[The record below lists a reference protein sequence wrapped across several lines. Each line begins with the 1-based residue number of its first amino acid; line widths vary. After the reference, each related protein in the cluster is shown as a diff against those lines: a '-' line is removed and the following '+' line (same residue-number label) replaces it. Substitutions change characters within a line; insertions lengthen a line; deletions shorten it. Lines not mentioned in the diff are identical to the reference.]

1 MPSGSQHL
9 LCCISIIAAVVL
21 IIVIVIPMATPCIWL
36 LQCSRHCAIA
46 HLFLTSILRGAAWN
60 PAGLRRNPEH
70 REVQSL
76 AQGHIASKG
85 RGQNLSPRL
94 LESKAR
100 VLNLFSELCASAV
113 LPPPSWLVLALS
125 QVYETQPETKRRI
138 LCTHLGSLFHGV
150 EPLSTANIPLSQ
162 PPSWEGLSGFALALA
177 WVLGSCESMAEA
189 LNSFRH

>member
-9 LCCISIIAAVVL
+9 LCCISIIAVVL

-46 HLFLTSILRGAAWN
+46 HLFLTRILRGAACIL
-60 PAGLRRNPEH
+60 AGLRRNPEH

-113 LPPPSWLVLALS
+113 LPPPSWLVLTLS
-125 QVYETQPETKRRI
+125 QVYER
-138 LCTHLGSLFHGV
+138 
-150 EPLSTANIPLSQ
+150 LSQ
-162 PPSWEGLSGFALALA
+162 KRKGGFSAHISGACFM
-177 WVLGSCESMAEA
+177 GSSRC
-189 LNSFRH
+189 LLPTFL